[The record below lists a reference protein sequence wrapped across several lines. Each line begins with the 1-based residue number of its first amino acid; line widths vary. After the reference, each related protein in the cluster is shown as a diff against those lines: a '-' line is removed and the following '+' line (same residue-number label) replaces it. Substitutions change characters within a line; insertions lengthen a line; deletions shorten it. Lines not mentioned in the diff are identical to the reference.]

1 LPSSLT
7 RVLSCAWVSSTHLP
21 VSVCGTGALASSLR
35 GFSWPPL
42 QSLLSFRSA
51 IMRSAPGPDFPGP
64 FLTSR
69 TWHHLSSWRLT
80 CRETSPLRSTR
91 AVPDC
96 SPVVHRLRL
105 PASAKARL
113 TRRGLTFRRNPE
125 VFGACGSHACL
136 ATHAGILTCLTS
148 TGGSPLASPLRQR
161 SPTAKQSLAI
171 APPAASVAGFSPVT
185 LSAPPRLTSEL
196 LRTL

>member
-1 LPSSLT
+1 
-7 RVLSCAWVSSTHLP
+7 
-21 VSVCGTGALASSLR
+21 LASPSVT
-35 GFSWPPL
+35 SE
-42 QSLLSFRSA
+42 LSSA
-51 IMRSAPGPDFPGP
+51 VTRSAPGPAFPGP
-64 FLTSR
+64 FFTSR
-69 TWHHLSSWRLT
+69 AWHRRSIWRLT
-80 CRETSPLRSTR
+80 CRETSPLRSTIT
-91 AVPDC
+91 VPEC

-105 PASAKARL
+105 AASAKARL

-148 TGGSPLASPLRQR
+148 THGSPWASPLRQR
-161 SPTAKQSLAI
+161 SPTAKQSRRIVL
-171 APPAASVAGFSPVT
+171 PAASVAGLSPVT